1 MSEFQA
7 LIDALNNHTKALEN
21 FVKASGK
28 GAAAAAST
36 ETAAASKPAGNKPA
50 ANKTKGVTKEQVA
63 EAFGA
68 YLKVKD
74 KAELAE
80 RVANVKAINE
90 HFGLAKITEGDPEQW
105 KEALGYLKSF
115 ENGEDPFADGDG
127 EDGDDGEGESLV

>member
-7 LIDALNNHTKALEN
+7 LIDALNNHTKALEK
-21 FVKASGK
+21 FVSAAGK
-28 GAAAAAST
+28 GTTAAST
-36 ETAAASKPAGNKPA
+36 ETAAATKPA
-50 ANKTKGVTKEQVA
+50 ATKPAATKAKGVTKEQVA

-127 EDGDDGEGESLV
+127 EDGDDDGDGESLV